1 MTDFR
6 TPLSKVRG
14 HGSAREGVHE
24 FIAHR
29 VSAIVLAL
37 VFPFFV
43 YGLMKALPAG
53 YDGLMAWIG
62 SAFGAFTL
70 LVFVTAG
77 LYHGRIGI
85 NEVILDYVPS
95 HDARTFFVLVN
106 SLAAFGFWLM
116 GVLAILKIWLG
127 A

>member
-1 MTDFR
+1 MSNFR

-24 FIAHR
+24 FISHR

-37 VFPFFV
+37 VFPLFI
-43 YGLMKALPAG
+43 YGLMKALPHG
-53 YDGLMAWIG
+53 YEGLMAWIG
-62 SAFGAFTL
+62 SPIGAFTL
-70 LVFVTAG
+70 LVFITAG

-95 HDARTFFVLVN
+95 HDARTFFVLIN
-106 SLAAFGFWLM
+106 SLLSFGFWLM

>member
-14 HGSAREGVHE
+14 HGAAREGVHE

-29 VSAIVLAL
+29 VSAIVLAI

-53 YDGLMAWIG
+53 YEGLMTWIG

-70 LVFVTAG
+70 LVFITAG

-95 HDARTFFVLVN
+95 HDARTFFVLIN
-106 SLAAFGFWLM
+106 SLLSFGFWLM

>member
-1 MTDFR
+1 MSDFR

-14 HGSAREGVHE
+14 HGAAREGVHE
-24 FIAHR
+24 FISHR

-62 SAFGAFTL
+62 SATGAFTL
-70 LVFVTAG
+70 LVFITAG

-95 HDARTFFVLVN
+95 HDARTFFVLIN
-106 SLAAFGFWLM
+106 SLVSFGFWLM

>member
-1 MTDFR
+1 
-6 TPLSKVRG
+6 
-14 HGSAREGVHE
+14 
-24 FIAHR
+24 
-29 VSAIVLAL
+29 
-37 VFPFFV
+37 
-43 YGLMKALPAG
+43 MKALPAG

-95 HDARTFFVLVN
+95 YDARTFFVLVN
-106 SLAAFGFWLM
+106 SLLSFGFWLM